1 VSNNINLGENG
12 HAFIRKMLTNSVIL
26 EPNGLYKIYEGDF
39 PPPEQAAILGF
50 RILKDGTEPREK
62 GGTVIWTHAGRL
74 RVLAVFE
81 DSDVHNSAT
90 EHNDRTWATG
100 DVMELFF
107 KPTAAR
113 TDYFELHLTPESLTL
128 QLHVPSV
135 EGLTKTQFE
144 KMFHQSQFVVKTEKF
159 KTPEY
164 KGWMGYMDIPFE
176 GILLDCGI
184 DAATFT
190 VCRYNY
196 NDSWDAPDICST
208 TRFPKGG
215 FHQPDYYHKMVKG

>member
-1 VSNNINLGENG
+1 
-12 HAFIRKMLTNSVIL
+12 
-26 EPNGLYKIYEGDF
+26 
-39 PPPEQAAILGF
+39 
-50 RILKDGTEPREK
+50 
-62 GGTVIWTHAGRL
+62 
-74 RVLAVFE
+74 
-81 DSDVHNSAT
+81 
-90 EHNDRTWATG
+90 
-100 DVMELFF
+100 MELFF

-144 KMFHQSQFVVKTEKF
+144 KMFHQSQIVVKTEKF